1 MMSALRR
8 ALLVCLAVFAAAGLS
23 GTHALA
29 DPTPS
34 GPALGQSVV
43 LSDGWEFAP
52 DPAFVGLAQGWQTG
66 HGDAQWRPTTVP
78 GVFNPTPVVSS
89 FGGTVAWYR
98 TTFTAPTL
106 PGVLSWALH
115 FEEVRRTATVWLN
128 GVPIGHGT
136 DGYTPF
142 TLMAPGVRPGQ
153 PNQLVVRVDNRKPA
167 DLHEGW
173 WNWGGI
179 LRPVTL
185 IPTGQV
191 RVSDLALMPELSC
204 HPTCTAKVHV
214 VGTATAFGSTPV
226 DATMGVTLTSPSGLV
241 AHGAS
246 TLTGLVP
253 GQSRAIDWTMN
264 VPSPDLWSPGH
275 PALYDGVTT
284 IAVGGTTVQSVDQ
297 QVGLRSILVRHGRM
311 LLNGREL
318 NLRGASVIEDMPG
331 QGPALTDADM
341 DQIVA
346 ELKSLHAT
354 VTRSHYLLN
363 DGLLDRLD
371 KAGILVWEQA
381 PVYHRDK
388 QLRTPAGRAAAL
400 LTLRRTILAD
410 RRHPSVLVNSV
421 ANELSPTPDKVPGT
435 RAYELAAARLS
446 RQLDPTRPV
455 ALDVLTY
462 TGFGPQKTFKAFDA
476 IGVNTYFGWY
486 TGKKGGHSTADL
498 AALETYL
505 LQTHHRYP
513 QAAVVMTEFGAEATR
528 HGPPSEKGSYEFQEA
543 YLRNVLGIVSRLHF
557 VDGAIYWTLRE
568 FAVKPDWTGGASPAV
583 VIPSPIHH
591 KGLIAYDGTAK
602 PAFTLAQSLFAHTP
616 LYKGG

>member
-1 MMSALRR
+1 
-8 ALLVCLAVFAAAGLS
+8 
-23 GTHALA
+23 
-29 DPTPS
+29 
-34 GPALGQSVV
+34 
-43 LSDGWEFAP
+43 
-52 DPAFVGLAQGWQTG
+52 
-66 HGDAQWRPTTVP
+66 
-78 GVFNPTPVVSS
+78 
-89 FGGTVAWYR
+89 
-98 TTFTAPTL
+98 
-106 PGVLSWALH
+106 
-115 FEEVRRTATVWLN
+115 
-128 GVPIGHGT
+128 
-136 DGYTPF
+136 
-142 TLMAPGVRPGQ
+142 
-153 PNQLVVRVDNRKPA
+153 
-167 DLHEGW
+167 
-173 WNWGGI
+173 
-179 LRPVTL
+179 
-185 IPTGQV
+185 
-191 RVSDLALMPELSC
+191 
-204 HPTCTAKVHV
+204 
-214 VGTATAFGSTPV
+214 
-226 DATMGVTLTSPSGLV
+226 MGVTLTSPSGLV
-241 AHGAS
+241 THGGS
-246 TLTGLVP
+246 TLAGLVP

-275 PALYDGVTT
+275 AALYDGITT
-284 IAVGGTTVQSVDQ
+284 IAVGGTTVQSIDQ
-297 QVGLRSILVRHGRM
+297 QVGLRSILVRHGRL

-318 NLRGASVIEDMPG
+318 NLRGASIIEDMPG

-341 DQIVA
+341 DQTVA
-346 ELKSLHAT
+346 ELQSLHAT

-435 RAYELAAARLS
+435 KAYELAAAALS

-591 KGLIAYDGTAK
+591 KGLISYDGAEK

>member
-1 MMSALRR
+1 M
-8 ALLVCLAVFAAAGLS
+8 
-23 GTHALA
+23 
-29 DPTPS
+29 
-34 GPALGQSVV
+34 V

-52 DPAFVGLAQGWQTG
+52 DFAILGLAQGWQNG
-66 HGDAQWRPTTVP
+66 HGGAQWRPTTVP
-78 GVFNPTPVVSS
+78 GVFNATPLASAYN
-89 FGGTVAWYR
+89 GTVGWYR
-98 TTFTAPTL
+98 TTFTAPAL
-106 PGVLSWALH
+106 PGVLSWALR

-128 GVPIGHGT
+128 GAMIGRGT

-142 TLMAPGVRPGQ
+142 TLAAPNVRPGQ
-153 PNQLVVRVDNRKPA
+153 PNQLVVRVDNRKPT
-167 DLHEGW
+167 DLREGW

-179 LRPVTL
+179 LRPVSL
-185 IPTGQV
+185 VPAGAV
-191 RVSDLALMPELSC
+191 RISDLALLPELSC
-204 HPTCTAKVHV
+204 HPTCTARVRV
-214 VGTATAFGSTPV
+214 SGTATAYGSTAV
-226 DATMGVTLTSPSGLV
+226 DATMAVKLTSPAGGVSQ
-241 AHGAS
+241 GAA
-246 TLTGLVP
+246 TLTGLAP
-253 GQSRAIDWTMN
+253 GQSRTVNWTMS
-264 VPSPDLWSPGH
+264 VSSPDLWSPGH
-275 PALYDGVTT
+275 AALYDGLTT
-284 IAVGGTTVQSVDQ
+284 VSVGGTPVQTVNQ
-297 QVGLRSILVRHGRM
+297 QVGLRSIRVRHGKL

-318 NLRGASVIEDMPG
+318 NLRGASIIEDMPG
-331 QGPALTDADM
+331 QGPALTDFDM
-341 DQIVA
+341 DQIVQ
-346 ELKSLHAT
+346 ELQALHAT

-363 DGLLDRLD
+363 DALLDRLD
-371 KAGILVWEQA
+371 RAGILVWEQA

-388 QLRTPAGRAAAL
+388 QLRTAAGRAAAL

-435 RAYELAAARLS
+435 RAYELAAAKLS
-446 RQLDPTRPV
+446 RQLDPSRPV

-476 IGVNTYFGWY
+476 LGVNTYFGWY

-505 LQTHHRYP
+505 NQTHRRYP
-513 QAAVVMTEFGAEATR
+513 NTAVVMTEFGAEATR

-591 KGLIAYDGTAK
+591 KGLISYDGAAK
-602 PAFTLAQSLFAHTP
+602 PAFLLAQTLFGRTP
-616 LYKGG
+616 LYKGH